1 VYKLLL
7 LSVLKF
13 SPKVVIFF
21 KDLCAVSKSSS
32 RFSDRGVFACDRKQK
47 KTREEVVRSS
57 SFSSS
62 SLTSSSYSY
71 CALSFSR
78 VFWSNFLSLEAS
90 GKPLKMVHHRKVCCA
105 SFCMCDYCIL
115 LQAFGCVMMT
125 MMSVMCVVFHPRI
138 ANWVGEDS
146 CCRGGIVNIRFGR
159 SRVLLVR
166 PNSSK
171 ALWRFRVST
180 SNSLNGRSRLQ
191 TYTSIPYI
199 DQTYAQQDIRV
210 YEDDHLKPP
219 LRQYPNPKALSL
231 LRVSI

>member
-47 KTREEVVRSS
+47 KTREEVVRYS

-78 VFWSNFLSLEAS
+78 VFWSNFSSYKRRETPKNGSSQKSVLREFLYVR
-90 GKPLKMVHHRKVCCA
+90 LLYIIT
-105 SFCMCDYCIL
+105 SFWMCDDDYDECDVCSVPSSYRQLGGRGQLLSRRYCKH
-115 LQAFGCVMMT
+115 
-125 MMSVMCVVFHPRI
+125 SVWSFSCAPRT
-138 ANWVGEDS
+138 A
-146 CCRGGIVNIRFGR
+146 
-159 SRVLLVR
+159 
-166 PNSSK
+166 K
-171 ALWRFRVST
+171 
-180 SNSLNGRSRLQ
+180 
-191 TYTSIPYI
+191 
-199 DQTYAQQDIRV
+199 
-210 YEDDHLKPP
+210 
-219 LRQYPNPKALSL
+219 
-231 LRVSI
+231 